1 MRGPGWK
8 HAASLLVLALMLIL
22 AYGSSSSSNSS
33 SRSRSSSSS
42 PRSAAPSGEK
52 RIDGDNWFGCQSR
65 DYFEKIVGFAAQ
77 RDNEAFSKALAAGI
91 LQGNCIRFTARETVF
106 LEDTAIFSGLVK
118 VRRKGETSEYWT
130 NLEAV
135 D

>member
-8 HAASLLVLALMLIL
+8 HAASLLVLALLLIL
-22 AYGSSSSSNSS
+22 AYGSSSSSSNS
-33 SRSRSSSSS
+33 SRSTSSTR
-42 PRSAAPSGEK
+42 PTAPSGES

-65 DYFEKIVGFAAQ
+65 DYFEKVVGFAVQ
-77 RDNEAFSKALAAGI
+77 KDNEAFGKALAAGI
-91 LQGNCIRFTARETVF
+91 LQGNCTRFTAGETVF
-106 LEDTAIFSGLVK
+106 LADTAIFSGLVK